1 MWTATDLV
9 ETLEARDQLWE
20 PVGGSIGLRGALRDL
35 FERLEAEIGF
45 FCRAEAPDEWRMPPA
60 IGLETLERADYFAS
74 FPQWLTVASHL
85 TSDAAR
91 LEELAR
97 SSAPADAARTATE
110 PCEAALAPA
119 VCYHVYPR
127 YGGHTITS
135 PTLVTVQGTCWRH
148 EGERL
153 FPLARGW
160 AFTMREIVCLGTMNE
175 VEAFRRRGMARTHDL
190 LARLG
195 LSGAFV
201 PATDPFFAPT
211 ARGRKLLQQVK
222 GLKDE
227 LRLSIGPD
235 EDVAAASF
243 NHHERYFG
251 EAFDIRLPDG
261 SAAATGCVA
270 FGLERWLLAFLV
282 RHGPDPEA
290 WPLPARST
298 AGRDSLEV
306 GS

>member
-1 MWTATDLV
+1 MSTATDLV
-9 ETLEARDQLWE
+9 EALRSRGDLWE
-20 PVGGSIGLRGALRDL
+20 SVRGAIGLRGPLYDL
-35 FERLEAEIGF
+35 FERLEAEIRLLA
-45 FCRAEAPDEWRMPPA
+45 RAEAADEWRMPPA

-97 SSAPADAARTATE
+97 SAVPTDAVHEATE

-127 YGGHTITS
+127 FLGQTITS

-148 EGERL
+148 EGDRL
-153 FPLARGW
+153 FPLVRGW
-160 AFTMREIVCLGTMNE
+160 AFTMRELVCLGTPDD
-175 VEAFRRRGMARTHDL
+175 VEAFRRRGMERTRRL
-190 LARLG
+190 LARFELQG
-195 LSGAFV
+195 DFV

-211 ARGRKLLQQVK
+211 ARGRRLLQQVK

-227 LRLSIGPD
+227 LRLPIGPD
-235 EDVAAASF
+235 EDIAAASF
-243 NHHERYFG
+243 NHHEQYFG
-251 EAFDIRLPDG
+251 EAFDIRLPGG

-282 RHGPDPEA
+282 WHGPNPEA
-290 WPLPARST
+290 WPLSIRS
-298 AGRDSLEV
+298 GNEPDSLEV
-306 GS
+306 TT